1 MTRPTSV
8 FRSAIRCIVG
18 ITLFSLASC
27 ASKPPPQPAAPVH
40 TDTISYWEG
49 DGVAGPPKI
58 VIDLSDQV
66 ARYFKGGQLVGVSQ
80 ISSGREGYGTTTGR
94 FRVTEKDIDHRSSI
108 YGSYVDAGGQI
119 VNGDVDVRK
128 DPKPPGTRFLGASMR
143 FFMRINGGIGM
154 HEGYLPGVPASH
166 GCIRMPTRMARI
178 FYEATPHGTPV
189 EVTGHGSVAPLRPPV
204 HIEEHKPEAS
214 GSEEAKPDEAPAEAV
229 AATPQPP
236 TPPRSKKQPWTPF
249 RREAKPPPVPR
260 GTTLYLYE

>member
-1 MTRPTSV
+1 MTRPTAV
-8 FRSAIRCIVG
+8 FQSALRCLASSACLV
-18 ITLFSLASC
+18 LASC

-80 ISSGREGYGTTTGR
+80 ISSGREGYGTTTGS
-94 FRVTEKDIDHRSSI
+94 FRVVEKDIDHRSSI
-108 YGSYVDAGGQI
+108 YGSYVDAEGH
-119 VNGDVDVRK
+119 VVDGDVDVRK

-166 GCIRMPTRMARI
+166 GCIRMPSRMARI
-178 FYEATPHGTPV
+178 FYDATPQGTPV
-189 EVTGHGSVAPLRPPV
+189 QVTGHGSVAPMRSPV
-204 HIEEHKPEAS
+204 HIEEHEPEVP
-214 GSEEAKPDEAPAEAV
+214 GSEKAKPDGSAAEPAAAEA
-229 AATPQPP
+229 APKPP
-236 TPPRSKKQPWTPF
+236 GDRKQPWHPF
-249 RREAKPPPVPR
+249 RREPKPPPVPR